1 MGVVTDS
8 PSTSPTRA
16 PAAVS
21 AVPRRLRRACA
32 LTAVVVVVVTVL
44 VGVLLKSSSTG
55 TVSFK
60 TSDQVAMVVL
70 GVLIAVGVLALGRPR
85 VDADAEGIRVR
96 NVLGGYRFPWN
107 FVRAVRFERSSAW
120 ASLALANG
128 DEIALMAVQATDGE
142 RAVAAVE
149 GLRALLDASRP
160 PVAPR
165 PPLLYDD

>member
-1 MGVVTDS
+1 MGGVTGS
-8 PSTSPTRA
+8 PSVP
-16 PAAVS
+16 PAAVT

-32 LTAVVVVVVTVL
+32 ATAFVVVVVMVV

-55 TVSFK
+55 TMSFK

-70 GVLIAVGVLALGRPR
+70 GLIIAAGLLALGRPR

-96 NVLGGYRFPWN
+96 NVLGGYRFPWD

-149 GLRALLDASRP
+149 GLRALLAAAHG
-160 PVAPR
+160 PVAPK

>member
-1 MGVVTDS
+1 VTGS
-8 PSTSPTRA
+8 PPTPPDA
-16 PAAVS
+16 PPAAVT

-32 LTAVVVVVVTVL
+32 VTAAVVVVVMVV

-55 TVSFK
+55 TMSFK

-70 GVLIAVGVLALGRPR
+70 GLVIAAGVLALARPR

-96 NVLGGYRFPWN
+96 NVFGGYRFPWD

-128 DEIALMAVQATDGE
+128 DEIALLAVQATDGE

-149 GLRALLDASRP
+149 GLRALLAASRP

-165 PPLLYDD
+165 PPLLSDD

>member
-1 MGVVTDS
+1 MGGVTGS
-8 PSTSPTRA
+8 PSVPPT
-16 PAAVS
+16 AVT

-32 LTAVVVVVVTVL
+32 ATAFVVVVVMVV

-55 TVSFK
+55 TMSFK
-60 TSDQVAMVVL
+60 TSDQVAMIVL
-70 GVLIAVGVLALGRPR
+70 GLIIAAGLLALGRPR

-96 NVLGGYRFPWN
+96 NVLGGYRFPWD

-149 GLRALLDASRP
+149 GLRALLAAAHG
-160 PVAPR
+160 PVAPK

>member
-1 MGVVTDS
+1 MGGVTGS
-8 PSTSPTRA
+8 PSVPPT
-16 PAAVS
+16 AVT

-32 LTAVVVVVVTVL
+32 ATAFVVVVVMVV

-55 TVSFK
+55 TMSFK

-70 GVLIAVGVLALGRPR
+70 GLIIAAGLLALGRPR

-96 NVLGGYRFPWN
+96 NVLGGYRFPWD

-149 GLRALLDASRP
+149 GLRALLAAAHG
-160 PVAPR
+160 PVAPK

>member
-1 MGVVTDS
+1 VTGS
-8 PSTSPTRA
+8 PSVP
-16 PAAVS
+16 PAAVR

-32 LTAVVVVVVTVL
+32 ATALVVVVVMVV

-55 TVSFK
+55 TMSFK

-70 GVLIAVGVLALGRPR
+70 GLIIAAGLLALGRPR

-96 NVLGGYRFPWN
+96 NVLGGYRFPWD

-149 GLRALLDASRP
+149 GLRALLAAAHG
-160 PVAPR
+160 PVAPK